1 MEFTWLVVGLLLC
14 REDCIVPHG
23 STQHPPAG
31 GSGCLYSETS
41 LDIML
46 FPTAWVVPVDDTGN
60 AKYRSALLPVPLS
73 FFFFSF
79 PVPLLFRSLD
89 RKREWKRCAVLP
101 GREGRS

>member
-73 FFFFSF
+73 FFFFFFSCSS
-79 PVPLLFRSLD
+79 PL
-89 RKREWKRCAVLP
+89 
-101 GREGRS
+101 